1 MVLRENPLQSL
12 TPGQLTLGQG
22 PGATMNIFK
31 RIRLTLSQRIF
42 LLALAPV
49 IGLMVVVAVE
59 HVTMGR
65 LAVAESLADHER
77 EAVSKLIDLQADFSL
92 MRLLADD
99 FRNTKSKSAEDQF
112 RVIRDEANAKAE
124 ALGKMLESKSA
135 MEFTGLTEQA
145 AGFSRDFENYVNTI
159 NRVGRT
165 EGEGLTGAV
174 NFANIQLRGNV
185 STYTA
190 ELGRWA
196 TNSYDLVNQLTVAE
210 RDYKIMLSNAQVN
223 RHSQLL
229 ENLQVMLRIA
239 DLKDGPRKA
248 LDAVVEEYRRH
259 FLDWVDTTQLAQTMF
274 NRLNAGYLILSKSSG
289 DLRRQMDQRAAEARQ
304 HRADINAERQWFL
317 FATLAGVVALSVL
330 MAATLGRQISR
341 QISQFALAMR
351 NLAAGSA
358 NAHIAT
364 DSRIPE
370 LRDMTQALLVF
381 RDNATERRL
390 LTDQQSQHAA
400 VEAERVKAIEAVIGR
415 FETSVQ
421 SSLAQLNEA
430 SGHMHAV
437 SAVLDRTA
445 AEAEAQA
452 ISAAGETDRAANE
465 IELASV
471 ASQQLSS
478 SVQEVAEQA
487 VRSDQAAS
495 HALAEAG
502 RALKAMGELM
512 VQAERVGEII
522 GLIDTIA
529 AQTNLLALN
538 ATIEAA
544 RAGDAGR
551 GFAVVASEVKGL
563 AAQTASAT
571 AEIASQI
578 AGMRNASTGAS
589 SAMEVVNKTIAE
601 VSRIA
606 SSVAAAVEEQSTSL
620 GSMSDNVMAAS
631 EGASRGAMGIRHVE
645 EAVSSTTQSAQKVA
659 ETSAVVSREADALQ
673 EQVKWFLKEVRAA

>member
-1 MVLRENPLQSL
+1 
-12 TPGQLTLGQG
+12 
-22 PGATMNIFK
+22 MNIFK
-31 RIRLTLSQRIF
+31 RIRLSLSQRIF

-59 HVTMGR
+59 QVTMGR
-65 LAVAESLADHER
+65 LAGAEALADHER
-77 EAVSKLIDLQADFSL
+77 EAVSRLIDLQAEFAT

-99 FRNTKSKSAEDQF
+99 FRNTKAKSAEDQF
-112 RVIRDEANAKAE
+112 RIVRDEANAKTE
-124 ALGKMLESKSA
+124 ALGKMLENKSA
-135 MEFTGLTEQA
+135 IEFGKLTDQV
-145 AGFSRDFENYVNTI
+145 AGFSRDFENYVNTV

-174 NFANIQLRGNV
+174 NFANIQLRGTV

-190 ELGRWA
+190 ELGRWSA
-196 TNSYDLVNQLTVAE
+196 NSYDAVNQLTVAE
-210 RDYKIMLSNAQVN
+210 RDYKIMLSNAQVD

-229 ENLQVMLRIA
+229 ENLQIMLRVA
-239 DLKDGPRKA
+239 ELQAGPRKA
-248 LDAVVEEYRRH
+248 LDTAVEEYRRH
-259 FLDWVDTTQLAQTMF
+259 FLDWVDTTQFSQTMF
-274 NRLNAGYLILSKSSG
+274 NRLKAGYIILSKSSG
-289 DLRRQMDQRAAEARQ
+289 DLRGQIDQRAAKARQ
-304 HRADINAERQWFL
+304 NRADINAQRQWFL
-317 FATLAGVVALSVL
+317 FATLAGVIAISIL
-330 MAATLGRQISR
+330 MAATLGRQISQ
-341 QISQFALAMR
+341 QISQVALAMR
-351 NLAAGSA
+351 NLAAGGTA
-358 NAHIAT
+358 EVLAA

-370 LRDMTQALLVF
+370 LRDMTQALSVF
-381 RDNATERRL
+381 RDNAAERQL
-390 LTDQQSQHAA
+390 LTEQQSLHATT
-400 VEAERVKAIEAVIGR
+400 EAERVKVIDAVIGR

-421 SSLAQLNEA
+421 GSLAQLNQA
-430 SGHMHAV
+430 SGQMHAV
-437 SAVLDRTA
+437 SSVLDRTA
-445 AEAEAQA
+445 AEAETQA

-478 SVQEVAEQA
+478 SVQEVADQA
-487 VRSDQAAS
+487 LRSDRAAS
-495 HALAEAG
+495 LALEEAG
-502 RALKAMGELM
+502 RAQKAMGDLM

-551 GFAVVASEVKGL
+551 GFAVVASEVKSL

-589 SAMEVVNKTIAE
+589 SAIEAVNTTIAE

-606 SSVAAAVEEQSTSL
+606 SSVAAAVEEQSSSL
-620 GSMSDNVMAAS
+620 GAMSNNVMAAS

-673 EQVKWFLKEVRAA
+673 EQVKWFLQEVRAA

>member
-1 MVLRENPLQSL
+1 M
-12 TPGQLTLGQG
+12 TLGKE
-22 PGATMNIFK
+22 PGATMKMFK
-31 RIRLTLSQRIF
+31 RIQLSLSQRIF

-59 HVTMGR
+59 HVTTER
-65 LAVAESLADHER
+65 LADAESLAVHER
-77 EAVSKLIDLQADFSL
+77 EAVSRLIDLQAEFAT

-99 FRNTKSKSAEDQF
+99 FRNTKGKSAEDKF
-112 RVIRDEANAKAE
+112 RIIRDGAAAKTD
-124 ALGKMLESKSA
+124 ALGKMLQSKSA
-135 MEFTGLTEQA
+135 KEFAALTDQA
-145 AGFSRDFENYVNTI
+145 AGFSRDFENYVNTV
-159 NRVGRT
+159 NRVGRN

-174 NFANIQLRGNV
+174 NFANIKLRGTV
-185 STYTA
+185 STYTG
-190 ELGRWA
+190 ELGRWSA
-196 TNSYDLVNQLTVAE
+196 NSYDAVNQLTVAE
-210 RDYKIMLSNAQVN
+210 RDYRIMLTNAQVD

-229 ENLQVMLRIA
+229 ENLQIMLRVA
-239 DLKDGPRKA
+239 ELQDGPRKA
-248 LDAVVEEYRRH
+248 IGSAIEEYRLH
-259 FLDWVDTTQLAQTMF
+259 FMDWVDTTQLSQTMF
-274 NRLNAGYLILSKSSG
+274 NRLNAGYIILSKHSG
-289 DLRRQMDQRAAEARQ
+289 DLRGQMDQRAVEARQ
-304 HRADINAERQWFL
+304 YRSDIDAQRQWFL
-317 FATLAGVVALSVL
+317 FATLAGVIAISVL

-341 QISQFALAMR
+341 QVSQLALAMH
-351 NLAAGSA
+351 NLAADGTAAAISS
-358 NAHIAT
+358 

-370 LRDMTQALLVF
+370 LHAMSQALSVF
-381 RDNATERRL
+381 RDNASERQL
-390 LTDQQSQHAA
+390 LTEQKSRQAT
-400 VEAERVKAIEAVIGR
+400 VEAERVRSIEAVIGR

-421 SSLAQLNEA
+421 GSLALLNQA
-430 SGHMHAV
+430 SGQMHAV
-437 SAVLDRTA
+437 SSDLDRTA
-445 AEAEAQA
+445 SEAEAQA

-478 SVQEVAEQA
+478 SVQEVADQA
-487 VRSDQAAS
+487 LRSDQAAS
-495 HALAEAG
+495 HALEEAG
-502 RALKAMGELM
+502 RAQKAMGDLM

-589 SAMEVVNKTIAE
+589 SAIESVNRTIAE

-606 SSVAAAVEEQSTSL
+606 SSVAAAVEEQSSSL

-673 EQVKWFLKEVRAA
+673 EQVKWFLREVRAA

>member
-1 MVLRENPLQSL
+1 M
-12 TPGQLTLGQG
+12 TLGKE
-22 PGATMNIFK
+22 PGVIVKILNSIQ
-31 RIRLTLSQRIF
+31 LSLSQRIF

-65 LAVAESLADHER
+65 LAEAEVLSEHER
-77 EAVSKLIDLQADFSL
+77 EAVSRVVDLQADFAS
-92 MRLLADD
+92 MRLLAND
-99 FRNTKSKSAEDQF
+99 FRNTKAKSAEDQF
-112 RVIRDEANAKAE
+112 RIVRDEAKAKTE
-124 ALGKMLESKSA
+124 ALGKMLENRSA
-135 MEFTGLTEQA
+135 AEFARLTDQA
-145 AGFSRDFENYVNTI
+145 AGFSSDFENYVNTI

-174 NFANIQLRGNV
+174 NFANIKLRGTI

-196 TNSYDLVNQLTVAE
+196 SNSYDAVNQLTVAE
-210 RDYKIMLSNAQVN
+210 RDYRIMLSNAQVD

-229 ENLQVMLRIA
+229 ENLQIMLRVA
-239 DLKDGPRKA
+239 ELPEGPRKA
-248 LDAVVEEYRRH
+248 IDSVVEEYRRH
-259 FLDWVDTTQLAQTMF
+259 FLEWVDTTQLSQTMF
-274 NRLNAGYLILSKSSG
+274 NRLNAGYLILSKISG
-289 DLRRQMDQRAAEARQ
+289 EQRRQMDQRAAEARQ
-304 HRADINAERQWFL
+304 NRADINAQRQWFL
-317 FATLAGVVALSVL
+317 FATLAGVIAFSVL

-341 QISQFALAMR
+341 QINQVALAMR
-351 NLAAGSA
+351 NLAAGGTA
-358 NAHIAT
+358 EILAT

-370 LRDMTQALLVF
+370 LQDMTQALLVF
-381 RDNATERRL
+381 RDNASERQL
-390 LTDQQSQHAA
+390 LTEQTSRHAT

-415 FETSVQ
+415 FEASVQ
-421 SSLAQLNEA
+421 GSLSQLNQA
-430 SGHMHAV
+430 SGQMHAV
-437 SAVLDRTA
+437 SSVLDRTA
-445 AEAEAQA
+445 SEAEAQA

-478 SVQEVAEQA
+478 SVQEVADQA
-487 VRSDQAAS
+487 LRSDRAAS
-495 HALAEAG
+495 HALEEAG
-502 RALKAMGELM
+502 RAQKAMGDLM

-589 SAMEVVNKTIAE
+589 TAIEAVNRTIAE

-606 SSVAAAVEEQSTSL
+606 SSVAAAVEQQSSSL

-673 EQVKWFLKEVRAA
+673 EQVKWFLREVRAA

>member
-1 MVLRENPLQSL
+1 
-12 TPGQLTLGQG
+12 
-22 PGATMNIFK
+22 MNILK
-31 RIRLTLSQRIF
+31 RIQLSLSQRIF

-49 IGLMVVVAVE
+49 IGLLVVVAVE

-65 LAVAESLADHER
+65 LAGAEALADHER
-77 EAVSKLIDLQADFSL
+77 EAVSRLIDLQAEIAT

-99 FRNTKSKSAEDQF
+99 FRNTKAKSAEDRF
-112 RVIRDEANAKAE
+112 RIVRDEAKAKTE
-124 ALGKMLESKSA
+124 ALGKMLEINSA
-135 MEFTGLTEQA
+135 TAFARLTDQA
-145 AGFSRDFENYVNTI
+145 TSFSRDFENYVNTV

-174 NFANIQLRGNV
+174 NFANLKLHGTI
-185 STYTA
+185 STYMG
-190 ELGRWA
+190 ELGVWSA
-196 TNSYDLVNQLTVAE
+196 NSTEAVNKLTVAE
-210 RDYKIMLSNAQVN
+210 RDYKIMLSNVQVE
-223 RHSQLL
+223 RHSRLL
-229 ENLQVMLRIA
+229 ENLQVMLRVA
-239 DLKDGPRKA
+239 ELKDGPNKA
-248 LDAVVEEYRRH
+248 INTAIEEYRGH
-259 FLDWVDTTQLAQTMF
+259 FLDWVDTTQLSQTMF
-274 NRLNAGYLILSKSSG
+274 NRMNAGYIILSKSSNE
-289 DLRRQMDQRAAEARQ
+289 LRGQMDQRAVEARQ
-304 HRADINAERQWFL
+304 YRTDINAQRQWFL
-317 FATLAGVVALSVL
+317 FATLAGVIAISIL
-330 MAATLGRQISR
+330 MAATLGRQISH
-341 QISQFALAMR
+341 QIGQVALAMR
-351 NLAAGSA
+351 NLAAGGT
-358 NAHIAT
+358 AT
-364 DSRIPE
+364 DLTTVSRIPE
-370 LRDMTQALLVF
+370 LRDMTQALSVF
-381 RDNATERRL
+381 RDNATERHL
-390 LTDQQSQHAA
+390 LTEQQSQHATI
-400 VEAERVKAIEAVIGR
+400 EAERVKAIEAVIGR

-421 SSLAQLNEA
+421 GSLAQLNQA
-430 SGHMHAV
+430 SGQMHAV
-437 SAVLDRTA
+437 SSVLDRTA

-478 SVQEVAEQA
+478 SVLEVAEQA

-502 RALKAMGELM
+502 RAQKAMGDLM

-589 SAMEVVNKTIAE
+589 SAIEAVNKTIAE

-606 SSVAAAVEEQSTSL
+606 SSVAAAVEEQSSSL
-620 GSMSDNVMAAS
+620 GTMSDNVMAAS

-673 EQVKWFLKEVRAA
+673 EQVKWFLREVRAA